1 MSLESLKAIG
11 SKAGRSKINQTT
23 LNSEV
28 DIDAIE
34 NYLLNG
40 LDEIVNY
47 NKKNPDKFG
56 DTIIKNLINK
66 KKLIHRLNKHEEI
79 FILNQ
84 KQDLL
89 KVFRYIKFRYKFY
102 LCGKEKLNLG
112 YPPYVLIEPVS
123 TCNLRCPFCFQTDTS
138 FTKKPF
144 MGIMKF
150 ELFKKIIDEADELGV
165 GAITI
170 ASRGEPTLHKQLGE
184 MFEYIGD
191 KKNIFDVKTNT
202 NATFL
207 TEKLCHKMLSNNLT
221 QIVISADHYIKQDYE
236 RLRLGANFEKILK
249 NVDMLY
255 NIREKYY
262 PEAMTEIRVSG
273 VDSDKNL
280 DRDKFHEFW
289 IQRSDHVTAGF
300 PLERWNT
307 YKNNPHQKI
316 NDACENLWDRMYI
329 WFDGKANPCDQDYK
343 SYLSYG
349 DFNDQSIKEI
359 WKSKII
365 SNIRNSHLNN
375 KRNCIN
381 PCDRCGVTFS

>member
-1 MSLESLKAIG
+1 
-11 SKAGRSKINQTT
+11 
-23 LNSEV
+23 
-28 DIDAIE
+28 
-34 NYLLNG
+34 
-40 LDEIVNY
+40 
-47 NKKNPDKFG
+47 
-56 DTIIKNLINK
+56 
-66 KKLIHRLNKHEEI
+66 
-79 FILNQ
+79 
-84 KQDLL
+84 
-89 KVFRYIKFRYKFY
+89 
-102 LCGKEKLNLG
+102 
-112 YPPYVLIEPVS
+112 
-123 TCNLRCPFCFQTDTS
+123 
-138 FTKKPF
+138 
-144 MGIMKF
+144 
-150 ELFKKIIDEADELGV
+150 
-165 GAITI
+165 
-170 ASRGEPTLHKQLGE
+170 
-184 MFEYIGD
+184 
-191 KKNIFDVKTNT
+191 
-202 NATFL
+202 
-207 TEKLCHKMLSNNLT
+207 LSNNLT